1 MTCDR
6 KGHNLTFTKQQ
17 NWLFWGSAGTFLNS
31 RLLQLTQ
38 QNTLAAE
45 VSDCVDGCWEGQR
58 RGTIYHQALKK
69 GAFGQAGWE
78 CARGP
83 TEEQK
88 EQLSLTH
95 SLHTNVHA
103 GTQTKTRPC
112 RLHAWPQNKA
122 VHCSPRADRDRRT
135 KAVPQDGHRKH
146 AVQKRSRFSLKWQ
159 TPFQT
164 KSRNTA
170 KRHFLFFFGERV
182 NSWTGCFSLLCAL
195 PVSGAPTA
203 GESCR
208 TCYHWSLFNGF
219 TSELMLFK
227 WSENRWI
234 DAPHRSGATH
244 NYRNR
249 YKVLREVLRCRW
261 VMEAITFS
269 YGAFLAYWSQMF
281 SAKLLGLC
289 CQCPGRQ
296 WQLRG
301 NLHNKSTRFEG
312 VYRPVEVL
320 SWLWLHLQS
329 ACQPGEFPDCTLGPR
344 WPLPAPPRWFDTMN
358 KFHPTVISNSPVPLF
373 IRSKC
378 YQFTLKW

>member
-1 MTCDR
+1 MGLCVCFWPSSSCATVAYVLWQER
-6 KGHNLTFTKQQ
+6 PQSHLPKAPNGRLG
-17 NWLFWGSAGTFLNS
+17 LFWSSAGTFLSS
-31 RLLQLTQ
+31 RLLKLTL

-78 CARGP
+78 FARGP

-122 VHCSPRADRDRRT
+122 VRCSPGADRDRRT
-135 KAVPQDGHRKH
+135 KAVPQDGHRKQ

-164 KSRNTA
+164 KSHNSV

-182 NSWTGCFSLLCAL
+182 NSWTGCFSVVFTL
-195 PVSGAPTA
+195 PVSGASTA

-208 TCYHWSLFNGF
+208 TCYHRSLFNGF

-234 DAPHRSGATH
+234 DVPHRSGATR

-249 YKVLREVLRCRW
+249 YKVLRDVWRCRW
-261 VMEAITFS
+261 VMEAISFS

-289 CQCPGRQ
+289 CQCSGSQGSYAVTFSIKAR
-296 WQLRG
+296 
-301 NLHNKSTRFEG
+301 EG
-312 VYRPVEVL
+312 VCRPFMGLV
-320 SWLWLHLQS
+320 
-329 ACQPGEFPDCTLGPR
+329 A
-344 WPLPAPPRWFDTMN
+344 
-358 KFHPTVISNSPVPLF
+358 PTVCMSARWVSRL
-373 IRSKC
+373 
-378 YQFTLKW
+378 